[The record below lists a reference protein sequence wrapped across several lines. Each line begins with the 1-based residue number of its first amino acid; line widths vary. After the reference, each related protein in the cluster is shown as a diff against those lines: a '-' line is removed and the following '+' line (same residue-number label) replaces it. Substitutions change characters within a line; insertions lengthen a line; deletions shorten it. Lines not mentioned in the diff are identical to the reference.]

1 MTLAASAP
9 VAQLQPLIAAIG
21 RVLLGKEHEVR
32 LALACLLAR
41 GHLLIEDLP
50 GVGKTTLAEALA
62 RSFGLAFKRVSFT
75 SDLLPADLTGINVFD
90 PAGGGFHFQP
100 GPLFSQVLLA
110 DEINRASPRTQSALL
125 EAMAAGRV
133 SVDGISHPLP
143 RPFLVIATQN
153 GLDQSGTAPL
163 PESQLDR
170 FLMRLSLGFP
180 TREAERALLEGRAAR
195 PDSIPSRLQ
204 PQDLLALQ
212 DLAEQQH
219 CSRALLDYVLDL
231 LARSRESGPDGRL
244 PLSPR
249 AGLSLVAAAR
259 AWALLEGRDHVLPDD
274 VQAVLAPVCEHR
286 LDGGQ
291 PAGAAD
297 AGSRALLQ
305 AVDGLR

>member
-1 MTLAASAP
+1 MAGPHSLATDALQQVVAS
-9 VAQLQPLIAAIG
+9 IS
-21 RVLLGKEHEVR
+21 RVLLGKEHQVR

-62 RSFGLAFKRVSFT
+62 RSFSLEFKRVSFT
-75 SDLLPADLTGINVFD
+75 SDLLPADLSGVNIFD
-90 PAGGGFHFQP
+90 PTTARFQFQP

-133 SVDGISHPLP
+133 SVEGVSHPLP

-153 GLDQSGTAPL
+153 GLDQEGTSPL

-180 TREAERALLEGRAAR
+180 ARAAERQLLLGQALPPDSLPGLLQPADLLELQRRA
-195 PDSIPSRLQ
+195 SG
-204 PQDLLALQ
+204 
-212 DLAEQQH
+212 QH
-219 CSRALLDYVLDL
+219 VSSALLDYLQDL
-231 LARSRESGPDGRL
+231 LERSRESSRVGL

-249 AGLSLVAAAR
+249 AGLGLLAAAR
-259 AWALLEGRDHVLPDD
+259 GWSLLEGRDHVIPDD
-274 VQAVLAPVCEHR
+274 LQAVLAPVCEHR
-286 LDGGQ
+286 LDAGHRGGE
-291 PAGAAD
+291 AGVLCRQLLAD
-297 AGSRALLQ
+297 VPGAR
-305 AVDGLR
+305 